1 MVKFGNLKRNYLS
14 IKDEINE
21 AVMRVLEK
29 GWFVLGEEG
38 TKFEEEFSNFCGKE
52 FGVGVNSGTDAL
64 KLALKAIN
72 IQQGDEVITV
82 PNTAIPTVMAII
94 EAGAKPVFV
103 DVGEDYLIDVSKIE
117 NAITPKTKAIMP
129 VHLYGQVCEMK
140 TILRIAERNNL
151 KVIEDCAQAHGA
163 EYKGKRVPIGNIGCF
178 SFYPSKNLGA
188 YGEGGMII
196 TNEEKVCEKL
206 KLLRNYGQSSRYDAK
221 ILGLNSRLD
230 EVQAAILRVKLK
242 HLEGWNEQ
250 RRKYAQKYNQN
261 LNEIIKIPKEN
272 LFNKHV
278 YHLYVIALKNR
289 KEIMEN
295 LKREGIDTGIHYPIP
310 LHLQEA
316 FNYLNYKA
324 GDFPVAEKNSKEIL
338 SLPIFP
344 ELEES
349 EISEVCEK
357 LNGVLQSYL

>member
-206 KLLRNYGQSSRYDAK
+206 KLLRNIKLEIS
-221 ILGLNSRLD
+221 
-230 EVQAAILRVKLK
+230 LRVL
-242 HLEGWNEQ
+242 
-250 RRKYAQKYNQN
+250 R
-261 LNEIIKIPKEN
+261 
-272 LFNKHV
+272 
-278 YHLYVIALKNR
+278 
-289 KEIMEN
+289 
-295 LKREGIDTGIHYPIP
+295 
-310 LHLQEA
+310 
-316 FNYLNYKA
+316 
-324 GDFPVAEKNSKEIL
+324 
-338 SLPIFP
+338 
-344 ELEES
+344 
-349 EISEVCEK
+349 
-357 LNGVLQSYL
+357 